1 MTDETNPF
9 ANENDGA
16 TPSPNDIPGFTEVTG
31 PAAFKAQQ
39 KAAQEAAQ
47 ATEQAQVA
55 AQQNELSAKVTQLE
69 ASLAQGHEQM
79 MRLAAD
85 MENLRKR
92 AQREREDASKYA
104 VSSFARDLLDVADT
118 FGRALQSIPE
128 DLRGDERISPL
139 VTGIEATSRALMNCF
154 EKYGIKKL
162 EPMDEPFNPNFH
174 EVMFEA
180 PVPGKQGGIIIQLIE
195 AGYMLHDRLLRP
207 ARVGVSKADPTAGAH
222 HNVDTQA

>member
-1 MTDETNPF
+1 MTDETHPLPE
-9 ANENDGA
+9 ENDGV
-16 TPSPNDIPGFTEVTG
+16 TPSPADIPGYTEVTG

-39 KAAQEAAQ
+39 KAAQESERAAEET
-47 ATEQAQVA
+47 A
-55 AQQNELSAKVTQLE
+55 LSEKITQLE
-69 ASLAQGHEQM
+69 TSLAQGHDQM

-92 AQREREDASKYA
+92 AQREREDAGKYA

-128 DLRGDERISPL
+128 DLRADERISPL

>member
-1 MTDETNPF
+1 MTDETHPF

-16 TPSPNDIPGFTEVTG
+16 TPSPADIPGYTEVTG

-39 KAAQEAAQ
+39 KATQEA
-47 ATEQAQVA
+47 EQAA
-55 AQQNELSAKVTQLE
+55 EETALSDKIALLE
-69 ASLAQGHEQM
+69 TSLAQGHDQM

-92 AQREREDASKYA
+92 AQREREDAGKYA

-128 DLRGDERISPL
+128 DLRADERIAPL

-162 EPMDEPFNPNFH
+162 EPMDEPFDPNFH
-174 EVMFEA
+174 EVMFET
-180 PVPGKQGGIIIQLIE
+180 PIPGKQGGIIIQLIE
-195 AGYMLHDRLLRP
+195 PGYLLHDRLLRP

-222 HNVDTQA
+222 HNIDTQA